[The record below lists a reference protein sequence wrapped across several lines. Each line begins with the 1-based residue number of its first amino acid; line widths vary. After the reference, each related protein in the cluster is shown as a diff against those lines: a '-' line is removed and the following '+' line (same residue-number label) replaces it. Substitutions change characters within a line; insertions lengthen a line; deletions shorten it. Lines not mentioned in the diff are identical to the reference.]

1 MEEYNKVDILVCD
14 DEAEIRAMIVEFLV
28 SIGFTCLEAC
38 DGEEAIEIMNKNS
51 IKLAIVDVHMPIM
64 NGLKLLAEI
73 KIARPLFPVI
83 MMTGFKLS
91 QREIDIMKYKAD
103 EYIVK
108 PFKLDQLEKLVT
120 KLLKAVGAK

>member
-14 DEAEIRAMIVEFLV
+14 DEAEIRAMIVEFFT
-28 SIGFTCLEAC
+28 SIGLTCLEAG
-38 DGEEAIEIMNKNS
+38 DGEEAIDRMNKNS

-73 KIARPLFPVI
+73 KTARPLFPVI

-108 PFKLDQLEKLVT
+108 PFKLDQLEKLVQ
-120 KLLKAVGAK
+120 KLLKTTSRK

>member
-1 MEEYNKVDILVCD
+1 MMEVYNKVDVLVCD
-14 DEAEIRAMIVEFLV
+14 DEAEVRAMIVEYLV
-28 SIGFTCLEAC
+28 SLGYTCLEAG
-38 DGEEAIEIMNKNS
+38 DGEEAIELMNTNS

-73 KIARPLFPVI
+73 KTARPLFPVI

-108 PFKLDQLEKLVT
+108 PFKLEVLQKAVI
-120 KLLKAVGAK
+120 KLLKAGK